1 MTELKQVRRALVSVY
16 YKEPSRRLIE
26 ALHQLDVELV
36 STGGTLEYI
45 HSLGIPAKSVE
56 SLTQYP
62 SILGGRVKTLHPAV
76 FGGILARR
84 HLEQDQQHMQ
94 QYRIEAFDMVV
105 VDLYPFEETLGSG
118 ASQEEVI
125 EKIDIG
131 GISLI
136 RAAAKNYHDVVVVP
150 SVRFFDE
157 VVDLL
162 HSTMGKTSLE
172 DRRRMAASAFEVSS
186 HYDTAIFGFMNQED
200 FHPFKKSIQDSVVLR
215 YGENPHQQGRYFGR
229 LEDLFEQLHGKALS
243 YNNLLDVD
251 AAINLMGE
259 FTEPSFA
266 IIKHTN
272 PCGIAT
278 RSTLKAAWED
288 ALAGDPASAYG
299 GILIANRNITPEI
312 AYAINKRFFEV
323 LIAPAYDEGSLPVL
337 MQKKNRILLKQKPY
351 AAGSDQFRSLLG
363 GVLWQTR
370 DRVGAYQE
378 SWQTVSLREPE
389 EGEVED
395 MRFANL
401 IVKHLKS
408 NAIALVKHRMLVG
421 IGCGQTS
428 RVDALKHAIEKA
440 GEFGHSLDGAVMA
453 SDAFFPF
460 GDSVAIAHKAGIT
473 AVVQPGGSVRDQ
485 ESIDYCNQSG
495 MAMIFTGIRHF
506 KH

>member
-1 MTELKQVRRALVSVY
+1 MTEIKQVRRALVSVY

-26 ALHQLDVELV
+26 ALNQLGVELV

-45 HSLGIPAKSVE
+45 HSLGIPAKPVE

-76 FGGILARR
+76 FGGILARP
-84 HLEQDQQHMQ
+84 HLDKDRQQMQ
-94 QYRIEAFDMVV
+94 EYQIEAFDMVV
-105 VDLYPFEETLGSG
+105 VDLYPFEETLASG
-118 ASQEEVI
+118 ASHQEAI

-136 RAAAKNYHDVVVVP
+136 RAAAKNYQDVMVVP
-150 SVRFFDE
+150 SVKYFDE

-162 HSTMGKTSLE
+162 HASQGKTSLE
-172 DRRRMAASAFEVSS
+172 DRRRMAAAAFEVSS
-186 HYDTAIFGFMNQED
+186 HYDTAIFSFMNQDD

-215 YGENPHQQGRYFGR
+215 YGENPHQQGRYFGK

-251 AAINLMGE
+251 AALNLMGE
-259 FTEPSFA
+259 FSKPAFA

-278 RSTLKAAWED
+278 RATLKEAWED
-288 ALAGDPASAYG
+288 ALAGDPVSAFG

-312 AYAINKRFFEV
+312 AYAINEMFFEV
-323 LIAPAYDEGSLPVL
+323 LIAPDFEEGSLPVL

-351 AAGSDQFRSLLG
+351 HAGGEQFRSLLG

-370 DRVGAYQE
+370 DRVEAYQE
-378 SWQTVSLREPE
+378 MWQTVTLRQPDERE
-389 EGEVED
+389 TED
-395 MRFANL
+395 MRFANI

-408 NAIALVKHRMLVG
+408 NAIALVKGQKLIG

-428 RVDALKHAIEKA
+428 RVDALKQAIAKA
-440 GEFGHSLDGAVMA
+440 TEFAHSLQGAVMA

-460 GDSVAIAHKAGIT
+460 ADSVEIAHKAGIT

-485 ESIDYCNQSG
+485 ASIDYCNQSG
-495 MAMIFTGIRHF
+495 VAMIFTGIRHF